1 MRTYRELFRVPE
13 FGALFA
19 AASIQSAGGTI
30 SGLALA
36 TLVFSITGSAL
47 LAALALFGSSF
58 AQVIGAAALLSIA
71 DRVPPRRAMVAL
83 SLIFTVGAVVLAIPG
98 MPVWGM
104 LLIIFTIG
112 LINSVGGGVRWGL
125 LSQIVPEDGYVLGR
139 SVFNMSNGIMQITG
153 FGVGGILIALISA
166 RHALFVSAGL
176 FLMAAVGFRL
186 GLSNHAPRA
195 AGRASIRQ
203 TWRVNADLWSH
214 PLRRNVYLAL
224 WVPSG
229 LVVGCEALFVA
240 YAPDSAGVLFMAA
253 ALGMLVGDTVTGRLL
268 RPIWRAKL
276 ISPMRLLLAAPY
288 LLFVV
293 APPMPIA
300 VVAVAVASVGFSAT
314 LMLQERLLA
323 LVPLAVRGQ
332 ALGLHSS
339 GMLTMQAIGAT
350 VAGSIA
356 EYLQPATAIVVMA
369 TASLAV
375 TIALTPRLRV
385 RIEAA
390 SAENLPGSPQ
400 RST

>member
-1 MRTYRELFRVPE
+1 MPE